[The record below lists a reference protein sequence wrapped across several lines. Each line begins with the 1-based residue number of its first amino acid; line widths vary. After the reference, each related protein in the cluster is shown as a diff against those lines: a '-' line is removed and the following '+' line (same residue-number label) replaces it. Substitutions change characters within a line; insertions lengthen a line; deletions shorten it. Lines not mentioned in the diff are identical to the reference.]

1 MAVDSTPVSS
11 CNEKLDGAEEK
22 PTEGL
27 KRSAGSTELHLTID
41 EDLGKNKAVSPSA
54 SDIVRGVGTE
64 QIASSNS
71 SNVFINNGQ

>member
-1 MAVDSTPVSS
+1 MD
-11 CNEKLDGAEEK
+11 DK

-64 QIASSNS
+64 QITSSNS
-71 SNVFINNGQ
+71 SNVFINNGQQSDLEYARNQIE